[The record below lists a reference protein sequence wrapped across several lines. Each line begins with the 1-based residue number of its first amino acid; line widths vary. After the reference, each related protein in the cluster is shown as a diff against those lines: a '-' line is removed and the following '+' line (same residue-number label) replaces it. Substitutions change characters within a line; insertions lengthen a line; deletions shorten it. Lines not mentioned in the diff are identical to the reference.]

1 MLDAQFQKKLLFSF
15 FFFKGEGEE
24 EKKKVRLNISGWRL
38 GEVL

>member
-15 FFFKGEGEE
+15 FLKGEE
-24 EKKKVRLNISGWRL
+24 EEEKKVRLNISGWRL